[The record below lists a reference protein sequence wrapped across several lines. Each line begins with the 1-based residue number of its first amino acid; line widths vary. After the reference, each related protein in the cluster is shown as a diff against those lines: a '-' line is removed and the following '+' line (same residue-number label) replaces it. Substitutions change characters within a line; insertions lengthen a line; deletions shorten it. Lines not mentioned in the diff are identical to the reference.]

1 MYAMTR
7 YASPLGPI
15 TLACSERG
23 LFGLWF
29 DGQKHFGST
38 LGAQSEEKWLPVFGQ
53 ALNWLDTYFGGKVP
67 GFTPKL
73 ELRTTPF
80 RRDVYNILLT
90 IPYSNTLSYKDIAQ
104 RIAINRSS
112 VGIAKQHSC
121 NSKGALC
128 TRLELQPRESTQLP
142 NGSMSARA
150 VGSAVGHN
158 PISLIIPCH
167 RVLAADGSLCGY
179 AAGLERKQYLLTLEA
194 TRQR

>member
-1 MYAMTR
+1 MDHIWHYD
-7 YASPLGPI
+7 SPLGGI
-15 TLACSERG
+15 TLAG
-23 LFGLWF
+23 NGDALIGLWF
-29 DGQKHFGST
+29 DGQKHYGST

-80 RRDVYNILLT
+80 RREVYNILLT

-128 TRLELQPRESTQLP
+128 TRLELQPRDSTQLP

>member
-1 MYAMTR
+1 MDHIWHYD
-7 YASPLGPI
+7 SPLGGI
-15 TLACSERG
+15 TLAG
-23 LFGLWF
+23 NGDALIGLWF

-80 RRDVYNILLT
+80 RREVYNILLT

>member
-1 MYAMTR
+1 MDHIWHYD
-7 YASPLGPI
+7 SPLGGI
-15 TLACSERG
+15 TLAG
-23 LFGLWF
+23 NGDALIGLWF

-128 TRLELQPRESTQLP
+128 TRLELQPRESTQQP

>member
-1 MYAMTR
+1 MDYTWH
-7 YASPLGPI
+7 YDSPLGGI
-15 TLACSERG
+15 TLAG
-23 LFGLWF
+23 NGDALIGLWF

-128 TRLELQPRESTQLP
+128 TRLESQPRESTQQP

>member
-1 MYAMTR
+1 MDHIWHYD
-7 YASPLGPI
+7 SPLGGI
-15 TLACSERG
+15 TLAG
-23 LFGLWF
+23 NGDALIGLWF

-80 RRDVYNILLT
+80 RREVYNILMT
-90 IPYSNTLSYKDIAQ
+90 IPYSNTLSYRDIAQ
-104 RIAINRSS
+104 QIAINRTS
-112 VGIAKQHSC
+112 VGLAEQHSC

-128 TRLELQPRESTQLP
+128 TRLESQPRESTQQP
-142 NGSMSARA
+142 EWRMSARA

>member
-1 MYAMTR
+1 MDQIWHYD
-7 YASPLGPI
+7 SPLGGI
-15 TLACSERG
+15 TLAG
-23 LFGLWF
+23 NGDALIGLWF

>member
-1 MYAMTR
+1 MDQIWHYD
-7 YASPLGPI
+7 SPLGGI
-15 TLACSERG
+15 TLAG
-23 LFGLWF
+23 NGDALIGLWF
-29 DGQKHFGST
+29 DGQKHYGST

>member
-1 MYAMTR
+1 MDHIWHYD
-7 YASPLGPI
+7 SPLGGI
-15 TLACSERG
+15 TLAG
-23 LFGLWF
+23 NGDALIGLWF

>member
-1 MYAMTR
+1 MDHIWHYD
-7 YASPLGPI
+7 SPLGGI
-15 TLACSERG
+15 TLAG
-23 LFGLWF
+23 NGDALIGLWF

-80 RRDVYNILLT
+80 RREVYNILLT
-90 IPYSNTLSYKDIAQ
+90 IPYSNTLSYRDIAQ
-104 RIAINRSS
+104 RITINRSS
-112 VGIAKQHSC
+112 VCLAEQHSC
-121 NSKGALC
+121 YSKGALC
-128 TRLELQPRESTQLP
+128 ARLESQPRESTQQP
-142 NGSMSARA
+142 NVRISAQA

-167 RVLAADGSLCGY
+167 RVLDAEGSLRGY

>member
-1 MYAMTR
+1 MDHIWHYD
-7 YASPLGPI
+7 SPLGGI
-15 TLACSERG
+15 TLAG
-23 LFGLWF
+23 NGDALIGLWF
-29 DGQKHFGST
+29 DGQKHYGST

>member
-1 MYAMTR
+1 MDYTWH
-7 YASPLGPI
+7 YDSPLGGI
-15 TLACSERG
+15 TLAG
-23 LFGLWF
+23 NGDALIGLWF
-29 DGQKHFGST
+29 DGQKHYGST

-53 ALNWLDTYFGGKVP
+53 ALNWLDTYFGGKMP

-142 NGSMSARA
+142 NGYMSARA

>member
-1 MYAMTR
+1 MDHIWHYD
-7 YASPLGPI
+7 SPLGGI
-15 TLACSERG
+15 TLAG
-23 LFGLWF
+23 NGDALIGLWF
-29 DGQKHFGST
+29 DGQKHYGST

-80 RRDVYNILLT
+80 RREVYNILMT

>member
-1 MYAMTR
+1 MDYTWH
-7 YASPLGPI
+7 YDSPLGGI
-15 TLACSERG
+15 TLAG
-23 LFGLWF
+23 NGDALIGLWF
-29 DGQKHFGST
+29 DGQKHYGST

-80 RRDVYNILLT
+80 RREVYNILLT

-128 TRLELQPRESTQLP
+128 TRLELQPRESTQQP

>member
-1 MYAMTR
+1 MDHIWHYD
-7 YASPLGPI
+7 SPLGGI
-15 TLACSERG
+15 TLAG
-23 LFGLWF
+23 NGDALIGLWF
-29 DGQKHFGST
+29 DGQKHYGST

-158 PISLIIPCH
+158 PISLISPCH

>member
-1 MYAMTR
+1 MDYTWH
-7 YASPLGPI
+7 YDSPLGGI
-15 TLACSERG
+15 TLAG
-23 LFGLWF
+23 NGDALIGLWF
-29 DGQKHFGST
+29 DGQKHYGST

>member
-1 MYAMTR
+1 MDYTWH
-7 YASPLGPI
+7 YDSPLGGI
-15 TLACSERG
+15 TLAGNGEA
-23 LFGLWF
+23 LIGLWF
-29 DGQKHFGST
+29 DGQKHYGST

>member
-1 MYAMTR
+1 MDHIWHYD
-7 YASPLGPI
+7 SPLGGI
-15 TLACSERG
+15 TLAG
-23 LFGLWF
+23 NGDALIGLWF
-29 DGQKHFGST
+29 DGQKHYGST

-80 RRDVYNILLT
+80 RREVYNILMT
-90 IPYSNTLSYKDIAQ
+90 IPYSNTLSYRDIAQ

>member
-1 MYAMTR
+1 MDHIWHYD
-7 YASPLGPI
+7 SPLGGI
-15 TLACSERG
+15 TLAG
-23 LFGLWF
+23 NGDALIGLWF
-29 DGQKHFGST
+29 DGQKHYGST

-167 RVLAADGSLCGY
+167 RVLDAEGSLRGY

>member
-1 MYAMTR
+1 MDHIWHYD
-7 YASPLGPI
+7 SPLGGI
-15 TLACSERG
+15 TLAG
-23 LFGLWF
+23 NGDALIGLWF
-29 DGQKHFGST
+29 DGQKHYGST

-158 PISLIIPCH
+158 PISLIIPYH

>member
-1 MYAMTR
+1 MDYTWH
-7 YASPLGPI
+7 YDSPLGGI
-15 TLACSERG
+15 TLAG
-23 LFGLWF
+23 NGDALIGLWF
-29 DGQKHFGST
+29 DGQKHYGST

-90 IPYSNTLSYKDIAQ
+90 IPYSNTLSYRDIAQ
-104 RIAINRSS
+104 RITINRSS
-112 VGIAKQHSC
+112 VGLAEQHSC
-121 NSKGALC
+121 YSKGALC
-128 TRLELQPRESTQLP
+128 ARLESQPRESTQQP
-142 NGSMSARA
+142 NVRISAQA

-167 RVLAADGSLCGY
+167 RVLDAEGSLRGY
-179 AAGLERKQYLLTLEA
+179 AAGLERKQYLLTLES

>member
-1 MYAMTR
+1 MDHIWHYD
-7 YASPLGPI
+7 SPLGGI
-15 TLACSERG
+15 TLAG
-23 LFGLWF
+23 NGDALIGLWF

-80 RRDVYNILLT
+80 RREVYNILMT
-90 IPYSNTLSYKDIAQ
+90 IPYSNTLSYRDIAQ
-104 RIAINRSS
+104 QIAISRTS
-112 VGIAKQHSC
+112 VGLAEQHSC

-128 TRLELQPRESTQLP
+128 TRLESQPRESTQQP

-167 RVLAADGSLCGY
+167 RVLAADGSLCG
-179 AAGLERKQYLLTLEA
+179 
-194 TRQR
+194 

>member
-1 MYAMTR
+1 MDHIWHYD
-7 YASPLGPI
+7 SPLGGI
-15 TLACSERG
+15 TLAG
-23 LFGLWF
+23 NGDALIGLWF
-29 DGQKHFGST
+29 DGQKHYGST

-104 RIAINRSS
+104 RIAITRSS